1 MSVVLF
7 KRPPRRL
14 GPEMPHGELSL
25 QEPPSVPEPQSAMGN
40 MITYMPMALSSLGMV
55 LIFLRPGSGG
65 GPMMYVAIG
74 LMGLSAVGMLLSQI
88 VRASGDRK
96 RALLGERRDY
106 MRYLAIS
113 RRRVRKV
120 INQQREAQAWAHPD
134 PESLWSLVPTSRL
147 WERRAAHADFAEV
160 RIGVGE
166 QQLATKLTPLS
177 TKPVE
182 DLEPL
187 SAHALRR
194 FIKAYGTVPDQP
206 VALYL
211 RTYARVLLQSEP
223 EAAHAMARALLAQLA
238 VFHAPQDLRIVV
250 LADHDRREAWEWVK
264 WLPHNRHPTDVDG
277 GGPVRLVTDSVLGL
291 ESLLGDEL
299 TGRPPF
305 EADAVPSGEEPYCVI
320 VLDSART
327 PEDSRLATDG
337 YRNTVTL
344 DVSGSLPWKPY
355 RHTLRLRITG
365 RRLELVGTDR
375 SGKET
380 ASALG
385 GPDAL
390 SPRRARALA
399 TLMSPRRMGV
409 TTDNGE
415 ALTSD
420 VQLTTL
426 LGLADLH
433 TVDLDAVRD
442 ERTDRARL
450 RVPLGLAG
458 DGSPVEL
465 DIKEAAQGGMGPH
478 GVLIG
483 ATGSGK
489 SELLRTLVLALAL
502 THSSEKLNFVLV
514 DFKGGATFLGLEDLP
529 HTSAVITNLADE
541 SALVDRMQDALH
553 GELMRRQELL
563 RSAGNYTSAYEYETA
578 RAGGAALEPLPTLFV
593 VVDEFSELLS
603 SHRDFMDL
611 FVMVGRLGRSLGVHL
626 LLASQRL
633 DEGRMTQ
640 LESHL
645 SYRIALRTFSS
656 MESRGILGVPDAYQ
670 LPSVPGSAILK
681 KDTGTLVRFKAAYV
695 SGPYQGVRR
704 VAAAAVAG
712 QVVPYRTEWT
722 APRIPAPEAEPE
734 AVATEEE
741 SEETLLA
748 LAVSRM
754 REGGRP
760 AHQVW
765 LPPLDRPL
773 SLDTLLMGV
782 APHPERGLTTVD
794 PDLRGTLTVPVGI
807 IDRPFDQARE
817 PLIAELSGAG
827 GHVGIAGGPQSG
839 KSTLVRDLIMALA
852 LTHTPR
858 EAQFY
863 CLDFGGGTLA
873 ALRGLPHVGGVTG
886 RLDLERVHR
895 TIAEV
900 HGLVA
905 RREKQFADE
914 GIDSMATL
922 RARRAAGEFADD
934 PYGDVFLVIDGWGT
948 VRQDFMEVM
957 DTVSALA
964 ARGLNYGVHLIVAT
978 SRWAEVPTALRDQLG
993 TRFELRLGDS
1003 MDSMINMRAAATIP
1017 KAPGRGMTETKHHFL
1032 TALPR
1037 VDGGDSAADLGAG
1050 VADAVARVAEHWQG
1064 PPAPPVR
1071 TLPAV
1076 LDPSELPA
1084 AEVGADGDLRLPL
1097 GLEGGQLDVMWHDF
1111 AHTPHLL
1118 VVGDAETGK
1127 TNLLRT
1133 VCRTVAERY
1142 TPDEARIL
1150 LIDYRRGLL
1159 ESVPESHRLGYAV
1172 SVDVLKQ
1179 AVEGMA
1185 RAMKERL
1192 PGADISPARLKRR
1205 DWWSGPRV
1213 FMIVDDYDMVSSG
1226 SMSDH
1231 FGPLLDYFAQG
1242 AELGLHMI
1250 VARSANGAA
1259 RAMNDPLLR
1268 RLTEVNTPAA
1278 LLSCPPSEGYLFND
1292 TKPKQLPAG
1301 RAQLITRR
1309 GVIQVQT
1316 PLLPDTTAEEE

>member
-1 MSVVLF
+1 
-7 KRPPRRL
+7 
-14 GPEMPHGELSL
+14 MPHGELSL
-25 QEPPSVPEPQSAMGN
+25 QEPPSVPETQSAMGN
-40 MITYMPMALSSLGMV
+40 MVTYMPMALSSLGMV

-74 LMGLSAVGMLLSQI
+74 LMALSAVGMLLSQI

-106 MRYLAIS
+106 MRYLSIS

-120 INQQREAQAWAHPD
+120 IAQQREAQAWAHPD
-134 PESLWSLVPTSRL
+134 PASLWSLVRTSRL
-147 WERRAAHADFAEV
+147 WERRASHADFAEV
-160 RIGVGE
+160 RIAVGE

-211 RTYARVLLQSEP
+211 RTYARVLLQGE
-223 EAAHAMARALLAQLA
+223 EGAAHAMTRALLAQLG
-238 VFHAPQDLRIVV
+238 VFHSPQDLRIVV
-250 LADHDRREAWEWVK
+250 LADQDRRAAWEWVK
-264 WLPHNRHPTDVDG
+264 WLPHAQHPTDVDG
-277 GGPVRLVTDSVLGL
+277 GGSVRLVTDSVLGL
-291 ESLLGDEL
+291 ESLLGEEL
-299 TGRPPF
+299 TGRPAF
-305 EADAVPSGEEPYCVI
+305 EADATPSAEEPYCVV
-320 VLDSART
+320 VLDSARA
-327 PEDSRLATDG
+327 PADSRLATDG
-337 YRNTVTL
+337 YRNVVTL
-344 DVSGSLPWKPY
+344 DVSGSLPWRQA
-355 RHTLRLRITG
+355 RHTLRLRIAG
-365 RRLELVGTDR
+365 QRLELVGTDR

-380 ASALG
+380 TTALG
-385 GPDAL
+385 RPDAMG
-390 SPRRARALA
+390 PRRARALA
-399 TLMSPRRMGV
+399 GLLSPYRMGV
-409 TTDNGE
+409 ATDNGE
-415 ALTSD
+415 ALTTD
-420 VQLTTL
+420 VQLTNL
-426 LGLADLH
+426 LGLPDLH
-433 TVDLDAVRD
+433 TVDLDAVRAD
-442 ERTDRARL
+442 RSERARL
-450 RVPLGLAG
+450 RVPLGLTG
-458 DGSPVEL
+458 DGTPLEL

-514 DFKGGATFLGLEDLP
+514 DFKGGATFLGLDGLP

-563 RSAGNYTSAYEYETA
+563 RSAGNYTSAFEYEAA
-578 RAGGAALEPLPTLFV
+578 RAAGTDLEPLPTLFV

-603 SHRDFMDL
+603 AHRDFMDL

-645 SYRIALRTFSS
+645 SYRIALRTFSA
-656 MESRGILGVPDAYQ
+656 MESRGVLGVPDAYQ

-695 SGPYQGVRR
+695 SGPYRGIRR
-704 VAAAAVAG
+704 VGASAVAG
-712 QVVPYRTEWT
+712 QVVPYRTDWT
-722 APRIPAPEAEPE
+722 APAVPAAPEPDPRPQ
-734 AVATEEE
+734 EEE

-748 LAVSRM
+748 LAVARM

-760 AHQVW
+760 AHRVW
-765 LPPLDRPL
+765 LPPLDTPL
-773 SLDTLLMGV
+773 SLDTLLMGLE
-782 APHPERGLTTVD
+782 PHPERGLTTID
-794 PDLRGTLTVPVGI
+794 PELHGRLTVPVGI
-807 IDRPFDQARE
+807 VDRPFDQTRE

-827 GHVGIAGGPQSG
+827 GHIGIAGGPQSG
-839 KSTLVRDLIMALA
+839 KSTLVRDLIMSLA

-858 EAQFY
+858 EVQFY
-863 CLDFGGGTLA
+863 CLDFGGGSLG
-873 ALRGLPHVGGVTG
+873 ALRDLPHMGGVTG
-886 RLDLERVHR
+886 RLDPERVHR
-895 TIAEV
+895 TLSEV
-900 HGLVA
+900 RELVA
-905 RREKQFADE
+905 RREKQFAE
-914 GIDSMATL
+914 LGIDSMATL
-922 RARRAAGEFADD
+922 RARRAAGELPDE
-934 PYGDVFLVIDGWGT
+934 PYGDVFLVVDGWGT
-948 VRQDFMEVM
+948 IRQDFMNTM
-957 DTVSALA
+957 DAFTALA
-964 ARGLNYGVHLIVAT
+964 ARGLNYGVHLVVAAG
-978 SRWAEVPTALRDQLG
+978 RWAEISTSLRDQLG

-1037 VDGGDSAADLGAG
+1037 VDGGESAEDLGAG
-1050 VADAVARVAEHWQG
+1050 VADAVARVAEHWAG

-1071 TLPAV
+1071 TLPV
-1076 LDPSELPA
+1076 LLDPAELPD
-1084 AEVGADGDLRLPL
+1084 AEVGADGDLRMPL
-1097 GLEGGQLDVMWHDF
+1097 GLEGDRLDVMWHDF
-1111 AHTPHLL
+1111 AQTAHLV

-1133 VCRTVAERY
+1133 VCRTIAERY
-1142 TPDEARIL
+1142 TPAEARVML
-1150 LIDYRRGLL
+1150 VDYRRGLL
-1159 ESVPESHRLGYAV
+1159 ENVPEAHRLGYAV
-1172 SVDVLKQ
+1172 SVDILKQ
-1179 AVEGMA
+1179 AVDGVA

-1192 PGADISPARLKRR
+1192 PGADVSPAQLKRR

-1213 FMIVDDYDMVSSG
+1213 FLVVDDYDMVSG
-1226 SMSDH
+1226 SMSNH
-1231 FGPLLDYFAQG
+1231 FGPLLDYLAQG
-1242 AELGLHMI
+1242 AELGLHLI

-1259 RAMNDPLLR
+1259 RAMSDPLLR
-1268 RLTEVNTPAA
+1268 RLMEVNTPAA

-1292 TKPKQLPAG
+1292 TKPRQLTPG
-1301 RAQLITRR
+1301 RAQFITRR
-1309 GVIQVQT
+1309 GVVQVQT
-1316 PLLPDTTAEEE
+1316 ALLPETEEANR

>member
-1 MSVVLF
+1 
-7 KRPPRRL
+7 
-14 GPEMPHGELSL
+14 MPHGELSL

-858 EAQFY
+858 EVQFY

-1111 AHTPHLL
+1111 AQTPHLL

-1292 TKPKQLPAG
+1292 TKPKQLPSG

>member
-1 MSVVLF
+1 
-7 KRPPRRL
+7 
-14 GPEMPHGELSL
+14 MPHGELSL

-211 RTYARVLLQSEP
+211 RTYARVLLQSGP
-223 EAAHAMARALLAQLA
+223 EAAHGMARALLAQLA

-305 EADAVPSGEEPYCVI
+305 EPDAVPSGEEPYCVI

-578 RAGGAALEPLPTLFV
+578 RAAGAALEPLPTLFV

-734 AVATEEE
+734 AVVTEEE

-782 APHPERGLTTVD
+782 APHPERGLTAVD
-794 PDLRGTLTVPVGI
+794 PDLRSTLTVPVGI

-858 EAQFY
+858 EVQFY

-1111 AHTPHLL
+1111 AQTPHLL

-1133 VCRTVAERY
+1133 VCRAVAERY

-1231 FGPLLDYFAQG
+1231 FGPLLDYLAQG

>member
-1 MSVVLF
+1 
-7 KRPPRRL
+7 
-14 GPEMPHGELSL
+14 MPHGELSL

-211 RTYARVLLQSEP
+211 RTYARVLLHSEP
-223 EAAHAMARALLAQLA
+223 EAAHAMVRALLAQLA

-264 WLPHNRHPTDVDG
+264 WFPHNGHPTDVDG

-305 EADAVPSGEEPYCVI
+305 EPDAVPSTEEPYCVV

-344 DVSGSLPWKPY
+344 DVSGSLSWKPY

-385 GPDAL
+385 SPDAL

-442 ERTDRARL
+442 ERADRARL

-578 RAGGAALEPLPTLFV
+578 RAAGTALEPLPTLFV

-722 APRIPAPEAEPE
+722 APRLPAPEAEPE
-734 AVATEEE
+734 AVALEEE

-754 REGGRP
+754 RESGRP

-794 PDLRGTLTVPVGI
+794 PDLHGTLTVPVGI

-827 GHVGIAGGPQSG
+827 GHVGLAGGPQSG

-858 EAQFY
+858 EVQFY

-957 DTVSALA
+957 DAVSALA
-964 ARGLNYGVHLIVAT
+964 ARGLNYGVHLIVAA

-1037 VDGGDSAADLGAG
+1037 VDGGDSATDLGAG

-1076 LDPSELPA
+1076 LDPAELPA

-1111 AHTPHLL
+1111 AQTPHLL

-1133 VCRTVAERY
+1133 VCRAVTDRY

-1159 ESVPESHRLGYAV
+1159 ESIPESHRLGYAV

-1231 FGPLLDYFAQG
+1231 FGPLLDYLAQG

-1259 RAMNDPLLR
+1259 RAMNDSLLR

-1292 TKPKQLPAG
+1292 TKPKQLPPG

-1316 PLLPDTTAEEE
+1316 ALLPDTADEEE

>member
-1 MSVVLF
+1 
-7 KRPPRRL
+7 
-14 GPEMPHGELSL
+14 MPHGELSL
-25 QEPPSVPEPQSAMGN
+25 QEPPTVPETQSAMGN

-74 LMGLSAVGMLLSQI
+74 LMALSAVGMLVSQI

-106 MRYLAIS
+106 MRYLSIS
-113 RRRVRKV
+113 RRRIRKV
-120 INQQREAQAWAHPD
+120 ITQQREAQAWSHPD
-134 PESLWSLVPTSRL
+134 PASLWSLVPTARL

-160 RIGVGE
+160 RIAVGE

-206 VALYL
+206 VAVYL
-211 RTYARVLLQSEP
+211 RTYARILLQSE
-223 EAAHAMARALLAQLA
+223 EAEEDAAHATVRALLAQLS
-238 VFHAPQDLRIVV
+238 VFHAPQDLRVVV
-250 LADHDRREAWEWVK
+250 LADHDRQDAWEWVK
-264 WLPHNRHPTDVDG
+264 WLPHAQHPTDVDG

-291 ESLLGDEL
+291 ESLLGEEL
-299 TGRPPF
+299 TGRPAF
-305 EADAVPSGEEPYCVI
+305 ETDAVPSTEEPYCVV
-320 VLDSART
+320 VLDSTRT
-327 PEDSRLATDG
+327 PADSRLATDG

-344 DVSGSLPWKPY
+344 DVSGSLPWRPS
-355 RHTLRLRITG
+355 RHTLRLRIAG
-365 RRLELVGTDR
+365 QRLELVSTDR

-380 ASALG
+380 TSALG
-385 GPDAL
+385 RPDAL
-390 SPRRARALA
+390 GPRRARALA
-399 TLMSPRRMGV
+399 TLLSPYRMGI

-426 LGLADLH
+426 LGLPDLH

-442 ERTDRARL
+442 DRSERARL

-458 DGSPVEL
+458 DGTPVEL

-514 DFKGGATFLGLEDLP
+514 DFKGGATFLGLDGLP

-541 SALVDRMQDALH
+541 SSLVDRMQDALH

-563 RSAGNYTSAYEYETA
+563 RSAGNYTSAFEYETA
-578 RAGGAALEPLPTLFV
+578 RAAGTDLEPLPTLFV

-603 SHRDFMDL
+603 AHRDFMDL

-656 MESRGILGVPDAYQ
+656 MESRGVLGVPDAYQ

-704 VAAAAVAG
+704 VGASAVAG

-722 APRIPAPEAEPE
+722 APRLPAPDPAPQP
-734 AVATEEE
+734 VEEE
-741 SEETLLA
+741 SEESLLA

-760 AHQVW
+760 AHRVW
-765 LPPLDRPL
+765 LPPLDSPL
-773 SLDTLLMGV
+773 SLDVLLMGV
-782 APHPERGLTTVD
+782 EPHAERGLTTID
-794 PDLRGTLTVPVGI
+794 PELHGTLTVPVGI
-807 IDRPFDQARE
+807 IDRPFDQTRE
-817 PLIAELSGAG
+817 PLVAELSGAG

-839 KSTLVRDLIMALA
+839 KSTLVRDLIMSLA

-858 EAQFY
+858 EVQFY
-863 CLDFGGGTLA
+863 CLDFGGGSLGS
-873 ALRGLPHVGGVTG
+873 LRDLPHVGGVTG
-886 RLDLERVHR
+886 RLDLERVQR
-895 TIAEV
+895 TLAEV

-905 RREKQFADE
+905 RREKQFAE
-914 GIDSMATL
+914 LGIDSMATL
-922 RARRAAGEFADD
+922 RARRAAGEMPDE
-934 PYGDVFLVIDGWGT
+934 PYGDVFLVVDGWGT
-948 VRQDFMEVM
+948 IRQDFMDIM
-957 DTVSALA
+957 DTFTALA
-964 ARGLNYGVHLIVAT
+964 ARGLNYGVHLIVAAG
-978 SRWAEVPTALRDQLG
+978 RWSEIPTALRDQLG

-1017 KAPGRGMTETKHHFL
+1017 KSPGRGMTDSKHHFL

-1037 VDGGDSAADLGAG
+1037 LDGGDSSSDLGAG
-1050 VADAVARVAEHWQG
+1050 VADAVAQVAEHWQG
-1064 PPAPPVR
+1064 PPAPVVR

-1076 LDPSELPA
+1076 LEPSELPD

-1097 GLEGGQLDVMWHDF
+1097 GLEGNQLDVMWHDF
-1111 AHTPHLL
+1111 AQTAHLV

-1127 TNLLRT
+1127 TNLLRS
-1133 VCRTVAERY
+1133 VCQAVTDRY
-1142 TPDEARIL
+1142 TPAEARVL

-1179 AVEGMA
+1179 AVDGIA

-1192 PGADISPARLKRR
+1192 PGADISPAQLKRR
-1205 DWWSGPRV
+1205 DWWSGPQV
-1213 FMIVDDYDMVSSG
+1213 FLVVDDYDMVSG
-1226 SMSDH
+1226 GNMSNH
-1231 FGPLLDYFAQG
+1231 FGPLLDYLAQG
-1242 AELGLHMI
+1242 AELGLHLI

-1268 RLTEVNTPAA
+1268 RLLEVNTPAA

-1292 TKPKQLPAG
+1292 TKPRQLPPG

-1309 GVIQVQT
+1309 GVVQVQT
-1316 PLLPDTTAEEE
+1316 PLLPDQDPESP

>member
-1 MSVVLF
+1 M
-7 KRPPRRL
+7 
-14 GPEMPHGELSL
+14 PET
-25 QEPPSVPEPQSAMGN
+25 QSAMGN

-74 LMGLSAVGMLLSQI
+74 LMALSAVGMLVSQI

-106 MRYLAIS
+106 MRYLSIS
-113 RRRVRKV
+113 RRRIRKV
-120 INQQREAQAWAHPD
+120 INQQREAQAWSHPD
-134 PESLWSLVPTSRL
+134 PASLWSLVPTARL
-147 WERRAAHADFAEV
+147 WERRAAHADYAEV
-160 RIGVGE
+160 RIAVGE
-166 QQLATKLTPLS
+166 QQLATKLSPLS

-211 RTYARVLLQSEP
+211 RTYARVLLRSADE
-223 EAAHAMARALLAQLA
+223 EAARAMVRAVLAQLS
-238 VFHAPQDLRIVV
+238 VFHAPQDLWIVV

-264 WLPHNRHPTDVDG
+264 WLPHNQHPTDVDG

-291 ESLLGDEL
+291 ETLLGDEL
-299 TGRPPF
+299 TGRPAF
-305 EADAVPSGEEPYCVI
+305 ETDAVPSAEEPYCLV
-320 VLDSART
+320 VLDSVRT
-327 PEDSRLATDG
+327 PTDSRLATDG

-344 DVSGSLPWKPY
+344 DVSGSLPWRPS
-355 RHTLRLRITG
+355 RHTLRLRITE

-380 ASALG
+380 TSVLG
-385 GPDAL
+385 RPDAL
-390 SPRRARALA
+390 GPRRAKALA
-399 TLMSPRRMGV
+399 TLMTPYRMGG

-415 ALTSD
+415 ALTTD
-420 VQLTTL
+420 VQLTSL
-426 LGLADLH
+426 LGLPDLH
-433 TVDLDAVRD
+433 TVDLDAVRA
-442 ERTDRARL
+442 ERSERARL

-458 DGSPVEL
+458 DGTPVEL

-541 SALVDRMQDALH
+541 SSLVDRMQDALH

-563 RSAGNYTSAYEYETA
+563 RGAGNYTSAYEYETA
-578 RAGGAALEPLPTLFV
+578 RAAGADLEPLPTLFV

-603 SHRDFMDL
+603 AHRDFMDL

-656 MESRGILGVPDAYQ
+656 MESRGVLGVPDAYQ

-704 VAAAAVAG
+704 VGPSAVAG

-722 APRIPAPEAEPE
+722 APRLPAPDPEPQPAAEEA
-734 AVATEEE
+734 

-748 LAVSRM
+748 LAVTRM

-773 SLDTLLMGV
+773 PLDVLLMGV
-782 APHPERGLTTVD
+782 APHAERGLTTLD
-794 PDLRGTLTVPVGI
+794 PGLHGTLTVPVGV
-807 IDRPFDQARE
+807 IDRPFDQTRE

-839 KSTLVRDLIMALA
+839 KSTLVRDLIMSLA

-858 EAQFY
+858 EVQFY
-863 CLDFGGGTLA
+863 CLDFGGGSLG
-873 ALRGLPHVGGVTG
+873 ALRDLPHVGGVTG
-886 RLDLERVHR
+886 RLDLERVQR
-895 TIAEV
+895 TLAEV
-900 HGLVA
+900 QSLVA
-905 RREKQFADE
+905 RREKQFAE
-914 GIDSMATL
+914 LGIDSMATL
-922 RARRAAGEFADD
+922 RARRTAGELADE
-934 PYGDVFLVIDGWGT
+934 PYGDVFLVVDGWGT
-948 VRQDFMEVM
+948 IRQDFMDLM
-957 DTVSALA
+957 DTFTALA
-964 ARGLNYGVHLIVAT
+964 ARGLNYGVHLILAA
-978 SRWAEVPTALRDQLG
+978 SRWSEIPTALRDQLG

-1003 MDSMINMRAAATIP
+1003 MDSMINMRSAATIP
-1017 KAPGRGMTETKHHFL
+1017 KSPGRGMTETKHHFL

-1037 VDGGDSAADLGAG
+1037 LDGGESAADLAAG
-1050 VADAVARVAEHWQG
+1050 VTDAVARVTAHWQG
-1064 PPAPPVR
+1064 PPAPAVR
-1071 TLPAV
+1071 TLPSV
-1076 LDPSELPA
+1076 LDPAELPD
-1084 AEVGADGDLRLPL
+1084 AEVGPDGDLRLPL
-1097 GLEGGQLDVMWHDF
+1097 GLEGNHLDVLWHDF
-1111 AHTPHLL
+1111 AQTAHLV

-1127 TNLLRT
+1127 TNLLRS
-1133 VCRTVAERY
+1133 VCRAITDRY
-1142 TPDEARIL
+1142 TPAEARIL

-1172 SVDVLKQ
+1172 SVDLLKQ
-1179 AVEGMA
+1179 AVDGVA

-1213 FMIVDDYDMVSSG
+1213 FLVVDDYDMVSSG
-1226 SMSDH
+1226 TMSNH
-1231 FGPLLDYFAQG
+1231 FGPLLDYLAQG
-1242 AELGLHMI
+1242 AEIGLHLI
-1250 VARSANGAA
+1250 VARSANGAS
-1259 RAMNDPLLR
+1259 RAMNDSLLR
-1268 RLTEVNTPAA
+1268 WLIEVNTPAA

-1292 TKPKQLPAG
+1292 TKPKQLPCG

-1309 GVIQVQT
+1309 GVVQVQT
-1316 PLLPDTTAEEE
+1316 PLLSEPAGDA

>member
-1 MSVVLF
+1 
-7 KRPPRRL
+7 
-14 GPEMPHGELSL
+14 MPHGELSL

-211 RTYARVLLQSEP
+211 RTYARVLLQSGP

-305 EADAVPSGEEPYCVI
+305 EPDAVPSGEEPYCVI

-858 EAQFY
+858 EVQFY

-914 GIDSMATL
+914 GIDSMAAL

-1050 VADAVARVAEHWQG
+1050 VADAVARVSEHWQG

-1111 AHTPHLL
+1111 AQTPHLL

-1259 RAMNDPLLR
+1259 RALNDPLLR

>member
-1 MSVVLF
+1 
-7 KRPPRRL
+7 
-14 GPEMPHGELSL
+14 MPQGELSL
-25 QEPPSVPEPQSAMGN
+25 QEPPTVPETQSAMGN

-74 LMGLSAVGMLLSQI
+74 LMGLSAVGMLVSQI

-106 MRYLAIS
+106 MRYLSIS
-113 RRRVRKV
+113 RRRIRKV
-120 INQQREAQAWAHPD
+120 ITQQREAQAWSHPD
-134 PESLWSLVPTSRL
+134 PASLWGLVRTARL

-160 RIGVGE
+160 RIAVGE
-166 QQLATKLTPLS
+166 QQLGTKLTPLS

-206 VALYL
+206 VAVYL
-211 RTYARVLLQSEP
+211 RTYARVLLQGDEQ
-223 EAAHAMARALLAQLA
+223 AAQAMVRALLAQLS

-250 LADHDRREAWEWVK
+250 LADHDRRDAWEWVK
-264 WLPHNRHPTDVDG
+264 WLPHAQHPTDVDG

-291 ESLLGDEL
+291 ESLLGEEL
-299 TGRPPF
+299 TGRPAF
-305 EADAVPSGEEPYCVI
+305 EADASPSAEEPYCVV
-320 VLDSART
+320 VLDSSRT
-327 PEDSRLATDG
+327 PADSRLATDG

-344 DVSGSLPWKPY
+344 DVAGSLPWRQS
-355 RHTLRLRITG
+355 RHTLRLRISE
-365 RRLELVGTDR
+365 RQLELVSTDR

-380 ASALG
+380 TAALG
-385 GPDAL
+385 RPDAL
-390 SPRRARALA
+390 GPRRARALA
-399 TLMSPRRMGV
+399 TLLSPYRMGI

-426 LGLADLH
+426 LGLPDLH
-433 TVDLDAVRD
+433 TVDLDGVRAD
-442 ERTDRARL
+442 RSERARL

-458 DGSPVEL
+458 DGTPVEL

-514 DFKGGATFLGLEDLP
+514 DFKGGATFLGLDGLP

-541 SALVDRMQDALH
+541 SSLVERMQDALH

-563 RSAGNYTSAYEYETA
+563 RSAGNYTSAFEYETA
-578 RAGGAALEPLPTLFV
+578 RAAGADLVPLPTLFV

-603 SHRDFMDL
+603 AHRDFMDL

-656 MESRGILGVPDAYQ
+656 MESRGVLGVPDAYQ

-704 VAAAAVAG
+704 VGASAVAG

-722 APRIPAPEAEPE
+722 APRVPAPDPDPQPA
-734 AVATEEE
+734 AATEEE

-748 LAVSRM
+748 LAVARM

-760 AHQVW
+760 AHRVW
-765 LPPLDRPL
+765 LPPLDAPL
-773 SLDTLLMGV
+773 SLDTLLMGLEV
-782 APHPERGLTTVD
+782 DAERGLTTVD
-794 PDLRGTLTVPVGI
+794 SALHGGLTVPVGI
-807 IDRPFDQARE
+807 IDRPFDQTRE
-817 PLIAELSGAG
+817 PLLAELSGAG

-839 KSTLVRDLIMALA
+839 KSTLVRDLIMSLA

-858 EAQFY
+858 EIQFY
-863 CLDFGGGTLA
+863 CLDFGGGSLG
-873 ALRGLPHVGGVTG
+873 ALRDLPHVGGVTG
-886 RLDLERVHR
+886 RLDLERVQR
-895 TIAEV
+895 TLAEV

-905 RREKQFADE
+905 RREKQFAE
-914 GIDSMATL
+914 LGIDSMATL
-922 RARRAAGEFADD
+922 RARRAAGEMPDE
-934 PYGDVFLVIDGWGT
+934 PYGDVFLVVDGWGT
-948 VRQDFMEVM
+948 VRQDFMDIM
-957 DTVSALA
+957 DTFTALA
-964 ARGLNYGVHLIVAT
+964 ARGLNYGVHLIVAAG
-978 SRWAEVPTALRDQLG
+978 RWSEIPTALRDQLG

-1017 KAPGRGMTETKHHFL
+1017 KSPGRGMTDSKHHFL

-1037 VDGGDSAADLGAG
+1037 VDGGESAADLGAG
-1050 VADAVARVAEHWQG
+1050 VADAVAQVAEHWEG
-1064 PPAPPVR
+1064 PPAPAVR
-1071 TLPAV
+1071 TLPTV
-1076 LDPSELPA
+1076 LDPADLPD

-1097 GLEGGQLDVMWHDF
+1097 GLEGGRLDVMWHDF
-1111 AHTPHLL
+1111 AQTAHLV

-1127 TNLLRT
+1127 TNLLRS
-1133 VCRTVAERY
+1133 VCRAIAQRY
-1142 TPDEARIL
+1142 TPAEARVM

-1179 AVEGMA
+1179 VVDGVA

-1192 PGADISPARLKRR
+1192 PGADVSPAQLKRR
-1205 DWWSGPRV
+1205 DWWNGPQV
-1213 FMIVDDYDMVSSG
+1213 FLVVDDYDMVSSG
-1226 SMSDH
+1226 MSNH
-1231 FGPLLDYFAQG
+1231 FAPLLDYLAQG
-1242 AELGLHMI
+1242 AELGLHLI

-1268 RLTEVNTPAA
+1268 RLLEVNTPAA

-1292 TKPKQLPAG
+1292 TKPRQLPPG

-1309 GVIQVQT
+1309 GVVQVQT
-1316 PLLPDTTAEEE
+1316 PLLPDTESED

>member
-1 MSVVLF
+1 
-7 KRPPRRL
+7 
-14 GPEMPHGELSL
+14 MPHGELSL

-211 RTYARVLLQSEP
+211 RTYARVLLQSGP

-305 EADAVPSGEEPYCVI
+305 EPDAVPSGEEPYCVI

-433 TVDLDAVRD
+433 TVDLDAVRE

-541 SALVDRMQDALH
+541 AALVDRMQDALH

-593 VVDEFSELLS
+593 VVDEFSELLC

-741 SEETLLA
+741 SKETLLA

-782 APHPERGLTTVD
+782 APHPERGLTAVD

-858 EAQFY
+858 EVQFY

-1050 VADAVARVAEHWQG
+1050 VADAVARVSEHWQG

-1111 AHTPHLL
+1111 AQTPHLL

-1259 RAMNDPLLR
+1259 RALNDPLLR

>member
-1 MSVVLF
+1 
-7 KRPPRRL
+7 
-14 GPEMPHGELSL
+14 MPHGELSL

-74 LMGLSAVGMLLSQI
+74 LMALSAVGMLVSQI

-120 INQQREAQAWAHPD
+120 INQQREAQAWSHPD
-134 PESLWSLVPTSRL
+134 PDSLWSLVPTSRL
-147 WERRAAHADFAEV
+147 WERRSAHADFAEV

-166 QQLATKLTPLS
+166 QQLATTLTPLS

-206 VALYL
+206 VAVYL
-211 RTYARVLLQSEP
+211 RTYARVLLQSEAEP
-223 EAAHAMARALLAQLA
+223 AHAMVRALLAQLG

-250 LADHDRREAWEWVK
+250 LADRDRRDAWEWVK
-264 WLPHNRHPTDVDG
+264 WLPHSQHPTDVDG

-305 EADAVPSGEEPYCVI
+305 EPDAVPSTEEPYCVV

-344 DVSGSLPWKPY
+344 DVSGSLAWKPF

-365 RRLELVGTDR
+365 QRLELVGTDR

-380 ASALG
+380 TTALG
-385 GPDAL
+385 SPDAL

-420 VQLTTL
+420 VQLTNL
-426 LGLADLH
+426 LGLPDLH

-442 ERTDRARL
+442 ERSERARL

-578 RAGGAALEPLPTLFV
+578 RAAGTALEPLPTLFV

-656 MESRGILGVPDAYQ
+656 MESRGVLGVPDAYQ
-670 LPSVPGSAILK
+670 LPSLPGSAILK

-722 APRIPAPEAEPE
+722 APRLPATEPDPEP
-734 AVATEEE
+734 AVREEE

-782 APHPERGLTTVD
+782 APHPERGLTAID
-794 PDLRGTLTVPVGI
+794 PDLHGTLTVPVGI

-817 PLIAELSGAG
+817 PLMAELSGAG

-858 EAQFY
+858 EVQFY
-863 CLDFGGGTLA
+863 CLDFGGGSLG
-873 ALRGLPHVGGVTG
+873 ALRDLPHVGGVTG

-895 TIAEV
+895 TLAEV
-900 HGLVA
+900 HALVA

-922 RARRAAGEFADD
+922 RARRAAGELSDD
-934 PYGDVFLVIDGWGT
+934 PYGDVFLVVDGWGT
-948 VRQDFMEVM
+948 IRQDFMEVM
-957 DTVSALA
+957 DTVAALA
-964 ARGLNYGVHLIVAT
+964 VRGLNYGVHLIVAA
-978 SRWAEVPTALRDQLG
+978 SRWAEIPTALRDQLG

-1037 VDGGDSAADLGAG
+1037 LDGGDSATDLGAG

-1064 PPAPPVR
+1064 PSAPAVR
-1071 TLPAV
+1071 TLPGV
-1076 LDPSELPA
+1076 LDPAELPDA
-1084 AEVGADGDLRLPL
+1084 QVGADGDLRVPL
-1097 GLEGGQLDVMWHDF
+1097 GLEGAQLDVMWHDF
-1111 AHTPHLL
+1111 SQTAHLV

-1127 TNLLRT
+1127 TNLLRA
-1133 VCRTVAERY
+1133 VCRAVTDRY

-1179 AVEGMA
+1179 AVEGVA

-1192 PGADISPARLKRR
+1192 PGADITPARLKRR
-1205 DWWSGPRV
+1205 DWWTGPRV
-1213 FMIVDDYDMVSSG
+1213 FMVVDDYDMVSG
-1226 SMSDH
+1226 GNMSNH
-1231 FGPLLDYFAQG
+1231 FGPLLDYLAQG
-1242 AELGLHMI
+1242 AELGLHLI

-1259 RAMNDPLLR
+1259 RAMNDSLLR
-1268 RLTEVNTPAA
+1268 RLMEVNTPAA

-1292 TKPKQLPAG
+1292 TKPKQLPPG

-1309 GVIQVQT
+1309 GVVQVQT
-1316 PLLPDTTAEEE
+1316 PLLPDLEEEGE

>member
-1 MSVVLF
+1 
-7 KRPPRRL
+7 
-14 GPEMPHGELSL
+14 MPHGELSL

-305 EADAVPSGEEPYCVI
+305 EPDAVPSGEEPYCVI

-433 TVDLDAVRD
+433 TVDLDSVRD

-553 GELMRRQELL
+553 GEMMRRQELL

-858 EAQFY
+858 EVQFY

-978 SRWAEVPTALRDQLG
+978 SRWAEVPTPLRDQLG

-1111 AHTPHLL
+1111 AQTPHLL

-1231 FGPLLDYFAQG
+1231 FGPLLDYLAQG

-1259 RAMNDPLLR
+1259 RALNDPLLR

>member
-1 MSVVLF
+1 
-7 KRPPRRL
+7 
-14 GPEMPHGELSL
+14 MPHGELSL

-211 RTYARVLLQSEP
+211 RTYARVLLQSGP

-305 EADAVPSGEEPYCVI
+305 EPDAVPSGEEPYCVI

-433 TVDLDAVRD
+433 TVDLDAVRE

-541 SALVDRMQDALH
+541 AALVDRMQDALH

-741 SEETLLA
+741 SKETLLA

-782 APHPERGLTTVD
+782 APHPERGLTAVD

-852 LTHTPR
+852 LTHTPC
-858 EAQFY
+858 EVQFY

-873 ALRGLPHVGGVTG
+873 ALRGLPHLGGVTG

-914 GIDSMATL
+914 GVDSMATL

-1111 AHTPHLL
+1111 AQTPHLL

-1259 RAMNDPLLR
+1259 RALNDPLLR

>member
-1 MSVVLF
+1 
-7 KRPPRRL
+7 
-14 GPEMPHGELSL
+14 MPHGELSL

-211 RTYARVLLQSEP
+211 RTYARVLLQSEL

-305 EADAVPSGEEPYCVI
+305 EPDAVPSGEEPYCVI

-541 SALVDRMQDALH
+541 AALVDRMQDALH

-782 APHPERGLTTVD
+782 APHPERGLTAVD

-858 EAQFY
+858 EVQFY

-1111 AHTPHLL
+1111 AQTPHLL

-1259 RAMNDPLLR
+1259 RALNDPLLR

>member
-1 MSVVLF
+1 
-7 KRPPRRL
+7 
-14 GPEMPHGELSL
+14 MPHGELSL

-166 QQLATKLTPLS
+166 QRLATKLTPLS

-211 RTYARVLLQSEP
+211 RTYARVLLQSGP

-305 EADAVPSGEEPYCVI
+305 EPDAVPSGEEPYCVI

-409 TTDNGE
+409 TTDSGE

-433 TVDLDAVRD
+433 TVDLDAVRE

-553 GELMRRQELL
+553 GEMMRRQELL

-578 RAGGAALEPLPTLFV
+578 RAAGAALEPLPTLFV

-858 EAQFY
+858 EVQFY

-914 GIDSMATL
+914 VIDSMATL

-1111 AHTPHLL
+1111 AQTPHLL

-1231 FGPLLDYFAQG
+1231 FGPLLDYLAQG

-1250 VARSANGAA
+1250 VGRSANGAA
-1259 RAMNDPLLR
+1259 RALNDPLLR